1 MKGSEGNRCLE
12 ESLCRHIGQTVTIF
26 TTSGGLSGGGFTGVL
41 AHVGHGCIKLITS
54 IGAAPAC
61 AIGSEC
67 GGPWGFGRERREE
80 CREDR
85 CERQRRR
92 NRCECRREKERERE
106 NIVAHHSR
114 NWLGSVTEIPIDKIA
129 SFTHHA
135 I

>member
-1 MKGSEGNRCLE
+1 MRCIE
-12 ESLCRHIGQTVTIF
+12 ESLCRYVGQTVTIF
-26 TTSGGLSGGGFTGVL
+26 TTSGGISGSGFTGVL
-41 AHVGHGCIKLITS
+41 AHVGHGCIRLITS

-67 GGPWGFGRERREE
+67 SWGRGGGFGGGRPGKSSRRCGCRSE
-80 CREDR
+80 CRCVEETRPFD
-85 CERQRRR
+85 
-92 NRCECRREKERERE
+92 
-106 NIVAHHSR
+106 HGR